1 MRLLL
6 LLNCL
11 LFGLGAYAQHG
22 LPKKFAAIKPGT
34 SEADVIKQVGEPK
47 RIESFSTVRNQTF
60 DTSYYWRYEND
71 ITIVFT
77 NHAVE
82 VIEPRWENV
91 LKRIQQRANRKD
103 ENGISIIQG
112 G

>member
-1 MRLLL
+1 MRLFLSFT
-6 LLNCL
+6 CL
-11 LFGLGAYAQHG
+11 LIGLCVVAQQG

-34 SEADVIKQVGEPK
+34 SEADVIRQVGDPK
-47 RIESFSTVRNQTF
+47 RIEPFSTVRNQTY

-71 ITIVFT
+71 ITIIFT

-82 VIEPRWENV
+82 TIEPRWENV